1 MVSKTLELLQKQVAA
16 NGGKSGGRRVNRK
29 SVPKSRT
36 LAAKKAREEAAK
48 APKMPVNPEDMAAFK
63 EKLAA
68 GDMDDKLMDLMKQVN
83 KENEQKKKNNVDL
96 GEQLTD
102 AQLDRKIK
110 AQMQAQKAAFAN
122 TTDQVNKVVK
132 EVEAAEEKEEKKAA
146 KKAAKKVKKAVVVSH
161 EAQAA
166 KEFGVHLSA
175 DVGNEH
181 QGIAY
186 NAAHYDGN
194 DEEAEMLASLNNRDS
209 LRFEMGL

>member
-1 MVSKTLELLQKQVAA
+1 M
-16 NGGKSGGRRVNRK
+16 G
-29 SVPKSRT
+29 
-36 LAAKKAREEAAK
+36 
-48 APKMPVNPEDMAAFK
+48 
-63 EKLAA
+63 
-68 GDMDDKLMDLMKQVN
+68 DDKLMDLMKQVN

-122 TTDQVNKVVK
+122 TTGQ
-132 EVEAAEEKEEKKAA
+132 
-146 KKAAKKVKKAVVVSH
+146 VKKAVVVSH

>member
-1 MVSKTLELLQKQVAA
+1 M
-16 NGGKSGGRRVNRK
+16 G
-29 SVPKSRT
+29 
-36 LAAKKAREEAAK
+36 
-48 APKMPVNPEDMAAFK
+48 
-63 EKLAA
+63 
-68 GDMDDKLMDLMKQVN
+68 DDKLMDLMKQVN

-132 EVEAAEEKEEKKAA
+132 EVEAAEAKEEKKAA
-146 KKAAKKVKKAVVVSH
+146 KKAAK
-161 EAQAA
+161 
-166 KEFGVHLSA
+166 EFGFHLSA